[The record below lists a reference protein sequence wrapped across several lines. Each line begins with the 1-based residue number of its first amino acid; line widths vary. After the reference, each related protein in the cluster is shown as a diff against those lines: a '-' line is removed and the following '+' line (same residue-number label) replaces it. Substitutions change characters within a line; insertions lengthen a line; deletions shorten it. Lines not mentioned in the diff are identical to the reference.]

1 MGGTVIATRYNALSD
16 ARFKKNIQDLQN
28 PLETVNQM
36 RGVKYNWKYD
46 TSNPSQQLGLIAQ
59 EIEQILPSL
68 ITKQNQENE
77 HGFQQKSIDYNGILP
92 YLIESVKELY
102 KKNKHL
108 KQKIDYLENKTKLLT

>member
-1 MGGTVIATRYNALSD
+1 MLVSRKS
-16 ARFKKNIQDLQN
+16 IQDLQN

-46 TSNPSQQLGLIAQ
+46 TSNPSPQLGLIAQ

-68 ITKQNQENE
+68 ITNQNQENE